1 MVEFKT
7 MMFKPTFDAINRL
20 LTMKDFSTSGL
31 DAIPSKN
38 SVALE

>member
-1 MVEFKT
+1 